1 MEILHQ
7 KLSTIKRGF
16 SLIEIVV
23 ALVILSTS
31 ILVLYNLILSTSFS
45 IYSLDDHYH
54 SKEVANNRI
63 ALLHT
68 IEKPSLGNTR
78 SGYMK
83 MGGKEWQWQETFEVG
98 NSKELIKYEI
108 LIKEK
113 DTNKYLY
120 KSEGFLVNE

>member
-31 ILVLYNLILSTSFS
+31 ILVLYNLILSTSLS
-45 IYSLDDHYH
+45 IFNLDDHYH
-54 SKEVANNRI
+54 SKEVANNRV

-68 IEKPSLGNTR
+68 IEKPSYGNTR

>member
-1 MEILHQ
+1 MEISHH
-7 KLSTIKRGF
+7 KLLTIKRGF

-31 ILVLYNLILSTSFS
+31 ILVLYNLIISTSLS
-45 IYSLDDHYH
+45 IFNLDDHYH
-54 SKEVANNRI
+54 SKEVANNRV

-68 IEKPSLGNTR
+68 IEKPSYGNTR

-83 MGGKEWQWQETFEVG
+83 MGGKEWQWQETFESG
-98 NSKELIKYEI
+98 NSEELIKYEI

-113 DTNKYLY
+113 GANQYSY
-120 KSEGFLVNE
+120 RSEGFLINE

>member
-54 SKEVANNRI
+54 SKEIANNRI

-68 IEKPSLGNTR
+68 IEKPPIGNTR
-78 SGYMK
+78 
-83 MGGKEWQWQETFEVG
+83 
-98 NSKELIKYEI
+98 
-108 LIKEK
+108 
-113 DTNKYLY
+113 
-120 KSEGFLVNE
+120 

>member
-54 SKEVANNRI
+54 SKEIANNRI

-68 IEKPSLGNTR
+68 IEKPLIGNTR

>member
-68 IEKPSLGNTR
+68 IEKPSIGNTR

-83 MGGKEWQWQETFEVG
+83 MGSKEWQWQETFEVG

>member
-68 IEKPSLGNTR
+68 IEKPSIGNTR

-120 KSEGFLVNE
+120 KSEGFLVYE

>member
-31 ILVLYNLILSTSFS
+31 ILVIYNLILSTSFS

-63 ALLHT
+63 ALLNT
-68 IEKPSLGNTR
+68 IEKHSIGNAR

-83 MGGKEWQWQETFEVG
+83 MGGKEWQWQETFESG
-98 NSKELIKYEI
+98 NSEELIKYEI

-113 DTNKYLY
+113 GANQYSY
-120 KSEGFLVNE
+120 RSEGFLINE

>member
-1 MEILHQ
+1 MEISHQ

-63 ALLHT
+63 ALLNT
-68 IEKPSLGNTR
+68 IEKPSIGNTR

>member
-68 IEKPSLGNTR
+68 IEKPSIGNTR

>member
-1 MEILHQ
+1 METLHH
-7 KLSTIKRGF
+7 KSLTIKRGF

-63 ALLHT
+63 ALLNT
-68 IEKPSLGNTR
+68 IEKPSIGNTR

>member
-1 MEILHQ
+1 METSHH
-7 KLSTIKRGF
+7 KLLTIKRGF

-31 ILVLYNLILSTSFS
+31 ILVLYNLILSTSLS
-45 IYSLDDHYH
+45 IFSLDDHYH
-54 SKEVANNRI
+54 AKEVANNRV

-83 MGGKEWQWQETFEVG
+83 MGNKEWKWQESFETG
-98 NSKELIKYEI
+98 DSEELIKYEI

-113 DTNKYLY
+113 GINQYSY
-120 KSEGFLVNE
+120 KS